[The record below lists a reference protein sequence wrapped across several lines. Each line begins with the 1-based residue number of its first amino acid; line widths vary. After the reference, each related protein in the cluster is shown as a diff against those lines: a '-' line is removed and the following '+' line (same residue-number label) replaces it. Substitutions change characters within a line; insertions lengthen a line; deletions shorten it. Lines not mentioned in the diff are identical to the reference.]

1 MNIILR
7 IITSNDLLIEV
18 NCVFA
23 SQVNVSTQ
31 ANVSTIINDST
42 GMSGMGQFE
51 FNINFYTDTSLS
63 RISTENDFK
72 NLGETV
78 FAGIKPAQSVAG
90 IKFYVDSCEGTVFFI
105 WKPNE

>member
-78 FAGIKPAQSVAG
+78 FAGIKPAQSIAG
-90 IKFYVDSCEGTVFFI
+90 IKFYVDSCEGTACFSL
-105 WKPNE
+105 ET